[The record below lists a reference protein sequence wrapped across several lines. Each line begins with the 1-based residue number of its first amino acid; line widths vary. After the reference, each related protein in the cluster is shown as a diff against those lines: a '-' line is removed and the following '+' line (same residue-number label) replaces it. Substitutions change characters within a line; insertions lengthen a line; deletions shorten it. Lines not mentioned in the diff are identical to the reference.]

1 DAEAAVKAAE
11 LADKAFQ
18 SAWNMAVSDN
28 LITPQEQTLL
38 KSAQEEAQTLKTSAE
53 RKVNVLPSE
62 LKGNLPALL
71 AQLQG
76 IDIPEINDANANGT
90 NDIQDQWLNEAE
102 AALREAISTN
112 NAAHIEL
119 EKVLSDHHVQTEEQ
133 EALTIVQEKV
143 KTTKELAQSAIAQ
156 LPSELKGNLISELNN
171 IENIE
176 IPAVTED
183 KSTTSLET
191 ISNEVVSEKSVTTT
205 TQQEEIHLENADETS
220 LNQMVSEKT
229 SSVELNTESKVKQEV
244 KMEDTNKQQEHTTE
258 EEASSERTALEVEN
272 QTEITQKHQTSKD
285 SHASDESTNEHQ
297 DTTRTSDRHMYQ
309 NDEERSSQTSNNPT
323 TRTTH
328 PEQTVSSKQQKQ
340 IQVSHNLTASL

>member
-1 DAEAAVKAAE
+1 
-11 LADKAFQ
+11 
-18 SAWNMAVSDN
+18 N

-102 AALREAISTN
+102 AALKEAISTN
-112 NAAHIEL
+112 NTAHIEL
-119 EKVLSDHHVQTEEQ
+119 EKVLSDHRVQTEEQ

-171 IENIE
+171 IKNIE

-191 ISNEVVSEKSVTTT
+191 ISNEVVSEKPVTTT
-205 TQQEEIHLENADETS
+205 TQREEIHLENADETS
-220 LNQMVSEKT
+220 LNQMVSETT
-229 SSVELNTESKVKQEV
+229 SSVDLNTEGEVKQEV
-244 KMEDTNKQQEHTTE
+244 KTEDTNKQQEHTTE
-258 EEASSERTALEVEN
+258 EKASSERTSLEVEH

-285 SHASDESTNEHQ
+285 NNASDESTNEHQ

-309 NDEERSSQTSNNPT
+309 NDEERSSQTSNNPA

-328 PEQTVSSKQQKQ
+328 PEQTVPSKQQKALPNTGQ
-340 IQVSHNLTASL
+340 SQSSSILVGGLAALIGAAFLVSSRRRKN